1 MRAASVTIGA
11 MLAEQGN
18 RLKAAAGADFFLV
31 ACNTVHTA
39 DQNVE
44 KAVDLPFIHIVDP
57 TAQQVVD
64 RGFTTVG
71 LLGSH
76 YTMTRDYFVGRLQK
90 RYGLDVLIAE
100 GVHQENARQVQ
111 GCDL

>member
-1 MRAASVTIGA
+1 VRAASVTIGA

-57 TAQQVVD
+57 TAQ
-64 RGFTTVG
+64 
-71 LLGSH
+71 
-76 YTMTRDYFVGRLQK
+76 
-90 RYGLDVLIAE
+90 
-100 GVHQENARQVQ
+100 
-111 GCDL
+111 